1 MLEQTYEQR
10 RAYCFLVGPNGNYL
24 YRKKCKRVI
33 EEHLIRKIQSDFF
46 LSDSDNIE
54 LIKPYI
60 ITGLQSF
67 TETWLRKFPKKPIDE
82 VTILMAQLVF
92 SAFYSGQVA

>member
-1 MLEQTYEQR
+1 
-10 RAYCFLVGPNGNYL
+10 VGPNGNYL
-24 YRKKCKRVI
+24 YRKKCKRII

-46 LSDSDNIE
+46 LSDSDNIK

-67 TETWLRKFPKKPIDE
+67 TETWLRKFPQKPIDE
-82 VTILMAQLVF
+82 VTILMTQLVF